1 MNTVY
6 FDNSATTR
14 VDDEVLKA
22 MLPYF
27 SESYGNASTIYKLGR
42 ENRKA
47 IEEAREK
54 VAKILNCDASEVYFT
69 SGGSESDNTA
79 IKGIAYANRKKGNH
93 IITSKIEHPAVL
105 DTCKKLEKEG
115 FEVSYIGVDE
125 NGILDIEELKRE
137 IRPTTTLISIM
148 FVNNEIGTIQPIE
161 EIGKI
166 AKENNIY
173 FHTDAVQAVGTLR
186 IDVKALNID
195 ALSLSAHKFYG
206 PKGIGAL
213 YIRRGI
219 PFDNLINGGHQERS
233 KRAGTENVAGIVGLG
248 KAIEIAY
255 NDLDEHCKK
264 IKELRD
270 YYVEQVEKRI
280 PYIKIN
286 GDRERRVPGNSNIS
300 FRFIEGEGLLLN
312 LDLKGI
318 CASSGSA
325 CTSGSLDPSHVL
337 LAIGLPHEI
346 AHGSLRISMGKYN
359 TKEEVDYLI
368 DSLVEIV
375 SRLRDMSPLWEEF
388 IESEEN
394 K

>member
-54 VAKILNCDASEVYFT
+54 VAKILNCDASEIYFT

-286 GDRERRVPGNSNIS
+286 GGSDEYQRG
-300 FRFIEGEGLLLN
+300 
-312 LDLKGI
+312 KG
-318 CASSGSA
+318 
-325 CTSGSLDPSHVL
+325 
-337 LAIGLPHEI
+337 
-346 AHGSLRISMGKYN
+346 
-359 TKEEVDYLI
+359 
-368 DSLVEIV
+368 
-375 SRLRDMSPLWEEF
+375 RD
-388 IESEEN
+388 
-394 K
+394 